1 MTSVSRFLWT
11 GAIALGILCAT
22 CAVAAGSKERALQSS
37 GSLVAALLQ
46 PSQAPQGYYP
56 DGSPSTQPSA
66 GLDQYAK
73 FDKGCTSTS
82 IAKLLRGVATRPHA
96 YADVTF
102 YNRAGGATVD
112 EILWEVSMDEA
123 RQAISLTRRV
133 VALCRSGAVVY
144 PGVAPIQFKQVPYEF
159 PTLADESV
167 AYRRTIT
174 GRGAPIDLY
183 EVVFR
188 RHNVIG
194 TVSVGAPRTYKRAPE
209 DFHLAA
215 LTAAR
220 NLR

>member
-1 MTSVSRFLWT
+1 
-11 GAIALGILCAT
+11 
-22 CAVAAGSKERALQSS
+22 VAAGSKERALQSS
-37 GSLVAALLQ
+37 GSLVTALLQ
-46 PSQAPQGYYP
+46 PSQAPQGYYRHGP
-56 DGSPSTQPSA
+56 PITQPSA
-66 GLDQYAK
+66 GLDQYVK
-73 FDKGCTSTS
+73 FDKGCTPTS

-102 YNRAGGATVD
+102 YNRASRAAVT
-112 EILWEVSMDEA
+112 ETLWEVSMDDA

-133 VALCRSGAVVY
+133 VALCSSGAIVY

-167 AYRRTIT
+167 AYRMTIT
-174 GRGAPIDLY
+174 GRGAPTDQY
-183 EVVFR
+183 KVVFR

-194 TVSVGAPRTYKRAPE
+194 TVSVGAPRTYRRTQK
-209 DFHLAA
+209 DFQSAA